1 MAGLFNTQSMSNL
14 SESIAWFPAK
24 LRGLFEPHRYKI
36 AYGGRGSGKSWA
48 MARAL
53 LIQAAQ
59 TPMRVLCAR
68 EVQKSIKQSVHTL
81 LVDQIQGLEL
91 GYFYSVTETEIRGI
105 NGSSFSF
112 AGLAQ
117 HTVESI
123 KSYENISRVWI
134 EEGQTVSKKSW
145 DILIPT
151 IRAPG
156 SEIWVSFNPDLDTD
170 ETYVRFVEN
179 TPPDSFIVKINYSD
193 NKWFPSE
200 LEKERAHCE
209 AHYPK
214 DYPNIWLG
222 NPKTVVDGAIYAD
235 EYQQMLDEHRI
246 TRVGHD
252 PVLKVHAVFDMG
264 YSDAMAVII
273 VQKVASE
280 CRIINYIERT
290 HAKNSDISEQLK
302 RMPYTNW
309 GKLWLPHD
317 ANYRE
322 RKVGMSDYEMFTS
335 MGWDCEVLPMGS
347 VDGGI
352 KRVRELFPRVWMDK
366 ENTRRLQECLKRY
379 RFKFNQSTQKFDE
392 PLHDEYSH
400 GADAFRYLA
409 TCIHQM
415 RNEPYKKRRDEYQG
429 AGSWM
434 SA

>member
-1 MAGLFNTQSMSNL
+1 MIETT
-14 SESIAWFPAK
+14 AWFPSK

-36 AYGGRGSGKSWA
+36 CYGGRGGSKSWA
-48 MARAL
+48 FARAL
-53 LIQAAQ
+53 LLLAAKKQ
-59 TPMRVLCAR
+59 VRVLCAR

-81 LVDQIQGLEL
+81 LTDQIQALEL
-91 GYFYSVTETEIRGI
+91 GYFYTVTETEIRGL
-105 NGSSFSF
+105 NGSIFSF
-112 AGLAQ
+112 GGLAQ

-123 KSYENISRVWI
+123 KSYENVTYCWV
-134 EEGQTVSKKSW
+134 EEAQTVSRKSW
-145 DILIPT
+145 EILIPT

-193 NKWFPSE
+193 NKWFPAE

-235 EYQQMLDEHRI
+235 EYQQMLDEHRV

-252 PVLKVHAVFDMG
+252 PILKAHAIFDLG
-264 YSDAMAVII
+264 WNDAMSII
-273 VQKVASE
+273 IAQRSGSE
-280 CRIINYIERT
+280 CRVINYIEQT
-290 HAKNSDISEQLK
+290 HKTLDWYSSELRK
-302 RMPYTNW
+302 LPYNW

-317 ANYRE
+317 SVT
-322 RKVGMSDYEMFTS
+322 KDYKTGKSAVEIMTAQ
-335 MGWDCEVLPMGS
+335 GWDVEVIPVGE
-347 VDGGI
+347 VEHGI
-352 KRVRELFPRVWMDK
+352 RLGRILFPRVWMDK
-366 ENTRRLQECLKRY
+366 ESTVRLQECLKRY
-379 RFKFNQSTQKFDE
+379 RRAIPTSTNEPAK

-409 TCIHQM
+409 TCIDSM
-415 RNEPYKKRRDEYQG
+415 RNDNTRKRRDEYHG